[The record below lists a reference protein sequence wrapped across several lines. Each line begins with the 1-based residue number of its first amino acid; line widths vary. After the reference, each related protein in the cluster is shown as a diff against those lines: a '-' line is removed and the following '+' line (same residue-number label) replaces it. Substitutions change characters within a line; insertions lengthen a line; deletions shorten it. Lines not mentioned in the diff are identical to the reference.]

1 MTYSPTS
8 GEVDHTNLR
17 GLNIHLQNDCT
28 EIGRFGCSSREGHS
42 SLTQECHPH
51 SGRGHVLAHDS
62 SSWAFPQCPRS
73 LCPSCAAKARR
84 SLGAR
89 GRGPAGCSDMLGPP
103 ASFSSFSPLPPPPP
117 LLVSL
122 SRLPFS
128 LFPRPAFL
136 ALPSYAP
143 GFPEA
148 PGGIPSSS
156 VWPQGPRGCPPVL
169 SRVGIWRF
177 PCR

>member
-62 SSWAFPQCPRS
+62 SSWAFAQCPRS

-103 ASFSSFSPLPPPPP
+103 ASFSSFSPLPPTSTSPCLAVQTPFFSCSSTCFSCPPFLCP
-117 LLVSL
+117 
-122 SRLPFS
+122 RLPGGTWRH
-128 LFPRPAFL
+128 PFL
-136 ALPSYAP
+136 QCVAP
-143 GFPEA
+143 GT
-148 PGGIPSSS
+148 PGLPPS
-156 VWPQGPRGCPPVL
+156 P
-169 SRVGIWRF
+169 
-177 PCR
+177 